1 MLGSFQ
7 KTPYICS
14 HITIKRVNDLTFTN
28 LRRITV
34 RTTNNMIQIER
45 DIISRCQQGDKEAFR
60 WVVQTHQRMIFSL
73 ALKMLCDEEEA
84 KDMVQ
89 ETFIRV
95 WQRIR
100 NYDPKKTFSTWIYT
114 IASRLCL
121 DRLKRTSRV
130 VALPDDHLT
139 LRHFADDSDSLQ
151 ALENKE
157 WVSIVRTIAEGL
169 SDKQRLVFTFCQLE
183 GLPSAEVEQ
192 ITGLDAKQVK
202 SNLYVA
208 RQTIRK
214 RLNDLG
220 YE

>member
-1 MLGSFQ
+1 
-7 KTPYICS
+7 
-14 HITIKRVNDLTFTN
+14 
-28 LRRITV
+28 
-34 RTTNNMIQIER
+34 MIQTER
-45 DIISRCQQGDKEAFR
+45 DIITLCQQGDKEAFR
-60 WVVQTHQRMIFSL
+60 WVVQAHQRMIFSL

-95 WQRIR
+95 WQSIKS
-100 NYDPKKTFSTWIYT
+100 YDPQKAFSTWIYT
-114 IASRLCL
+114 IASHICI
-121 DRLKRTSRV
+121 DRLKRANRII
-130 VALPDDHLT
+130 ALPEDELA
-139 LRHFADDSDSLQ
+139 LRRFASDNDSQQS
-151 ALENKE
+151 LENKE
-157 WVSIVRTIAEGL
+157 WVSIVRMTAEGL
-169 SDKQRLVFTFCQLE
+169 SDNQRLVFTLCQLE

-214 RLNDLG
+214 RLKELG